1 MDINH
6 RLHDVEQSST
16 VYIHQAEKF
25 HAEATHLSSLLE
37 KSFIEAEQFINNRM
51 QILAS
56 QSIETNQHLENE
68 QVLLL
73 AIRSKLDTT
82 LTKLTQ
88 CHQEAIRLQSNTD
101 SRFRL
106 MINTA
111 KGRLEQVERLKTK
124 MIRYEN
130 SLELAS
136 PVCEDTNRILSKT
149 DNTTKRKFQ
158 DELKRVTEQLKKV
171 IDLGKETR
179 NETQILHGQY
189 DTDVNRHMATL
200 MRHDKTEREQMSI
213 LIEHKQSLLREID
226 WINEQKRI
234 IDNFISKMAPTLD
247 KCLCEG
253 PSITNTNRTVQ

>member
-6 RLHDVEQSST
+6 RLNDVEQSST

-25 HAEATHLSSLLE
+25 HADATHLSSLLE

-51 QILAS
+51 QILAT
-56 QSIETNQHLENE
+56 QNIETNQRLDNE
-68 QVLLL
+68 QALLL

-130 SLELAS
+130 SLEIAS
-136 PVCEDTNRILSKT
+136 PICEDTNRILSKS
-149 DNTTKRKFQ
+149 DNSTTRKFQ
-158 DELKRVTEQLKKV
+158 DELKHVTEQLKKV

-253 PSITNTNRTVQ
+253 PSINNTNRTAR